1 MISGMNLV
9 AAFMLSLLVA
19 GTSFAAGREDVVRL
33 SEPVEAT
40 PEYET
45 FGAPMDFSVAKVALK
60 DIAVDGDRYI
70 DKAVRVET
78 RVSKVCKKKG
88 CFFIA
93 QQGNSVVRVSFK
105 DYGFFVPTD
114 ITGKQVMLVGQVVAN
129 ELTPE
134 KAKHLAEDLGESEE
148 SVEPGREYTI
158 VASSVRVPLGS

>member
-1 MISGMNLV
+1 MTTTCGIIHQLV
-9 AAFMLSLLVA
+9 
-19 GTSFAAGREDVVRL
+19 
-33 SEPVEAT
+33 
-40 PEYET
+40 
-45 FGAPMDFSVAKVALK
+45 FSVAKVALK

>member
-1 MISGMNLV
+1 MNLV